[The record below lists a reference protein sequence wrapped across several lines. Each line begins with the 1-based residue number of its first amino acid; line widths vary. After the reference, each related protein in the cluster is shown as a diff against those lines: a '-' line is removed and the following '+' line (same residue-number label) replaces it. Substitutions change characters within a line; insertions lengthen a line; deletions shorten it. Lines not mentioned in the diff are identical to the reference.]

1 MKKIVLSFMFVL
13 LSILIC
19 AQNHTDLTLG
29 VTAGYN
35 LTQHY
40 GTKDQTGDYI
50 VRTGFRHGF
59 TTGLNLHL
67 PINDKFALMYEFLYV
82 TRGSKENI
90 TIVELDDEPL
100 VKPAVMDVKY
110 FMDYVEF
117 PFLLQYKFMEKK
129 NFSLSMVSG
138 VAMALKVKGDY
149 ELDGVIY
156 FPDGDGY
163 STFILKDKSHLE
175 EVNMFDFSLIYGGEL
190 GFQFWSTPMALAYR
204 FTIGWDY
211 LDLPTYSAGDSA
223 PVSLRNQSYSL
234 SLRIPFQIKI

>member
-1 MKKIVLSFMFVL
+1 MKYILLLLLILPSFFLAAQSRTELNLALS
-13 LSILIC
+13 
-19 AQNHTDLTLG
+19 
-29 VTAGYN
+29 AGYN

-40 GTKDQTGDYI
+40 GTKDQTGDYK
-50 VRTGFRHGF
+50 VQTGFRHGF
-59 TTGLNLHL
+59 NTGLNLSL
-67 PINDKFALMYEFLYV
+67 PVTGKLDLMYEFLYV
-82 TRGSKENI
+82 TRGSTEKI
-90 TIVELDDEPL
+90 TIVELDGEPL

-117 PFLLQYKFMEKK
+117 PVLIRYEILQKES
-129 NFSLSMVSG
+129 FSLSVVSG

-156 FPDGDGY
+156 FPDGNDY
-163 STFILKDKSHLE
+163 TTFELKDKSQLK

-190 GFQFWSTPMALAYR
+190 GFKMWSTPMALAYR

-211 LDLPTYSAGDSA
+211 LDLPTYPDGGFA

-234 SLRIPFQIKI
+234 SLKIPFQIKI